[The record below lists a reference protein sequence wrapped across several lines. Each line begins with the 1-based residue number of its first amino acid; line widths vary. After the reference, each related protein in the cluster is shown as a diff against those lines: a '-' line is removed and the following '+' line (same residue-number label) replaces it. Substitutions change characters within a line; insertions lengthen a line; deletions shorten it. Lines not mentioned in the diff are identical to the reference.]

1 MQLPRSAAGWT
12 IAVFGVLAIALGA
25 VGLIRPEATLALV
38 GFEVIEPAAR
48 ASGDH
53 TRTFVVSSSMAA
65 FNMGIYYLVA
75 AASEWRIFY
84 RFTVY
89 FRILTFLIFAT
100 LVINDTAP
108 GRFFGVALWE
118 LLGAVATAIGLGYDR
133 RRSVTGRDGPV
144 TAPVDP
150 ATIR

>member
-1 MQLPRSAAGWT
+1 MTLPRTAAGWT
-12 IAVFGVLAIALGA
+12 IAVFGLLAIALGG

-38 GFEVIEPAAR
+38 GFEVLDPAAR
-48 ASGDH
+48 SAGDH

-65 FNMGIYYLVA
+65 VNMGVYYLVA

-89 FRILTFLIFAT
+89 FRILTFIIFTT
-100 LVINDTAP
+100 LVINGTAG
-108 GRFFGVALWE
+108 GRFIGIALWE
-118 LLGAVATAIGLGYDR
+118 LAGAVATAIALGYDR
-133 RRSVTGRDGPV
+133 RHPVTGRSGAV